1 MQASA
6 YVLAFTTD
14 DSTGE
19 ENILHISARM
29 PKQFLMNFLTVER
42 W

>member
-1 MQASA
+1 MQASV
-6 YVLAFTTD
+6 YVLVFTTD

-29 PKQFLMNFLTVER
+29 VIENFFLLC
-42 W
+42 